1 MDDSEKTFG
10 IPVSFFGPE
19 LKEGDVFVISL
30 TPRPDLKKERSD
42 EIGSLLERLR
52 KKERES
58 NENKSGKN
66 LRCKRHQT

>member
-1 MDDSEKTFG
+1 MTESKANMPSAWTTAKNLR

-19 LKEGDVFVISL
+19 LKEGDVFDISL

-52 KKERES
+52 KKGER
-58 NENKSGKN
+58 K
-66 LRCKRHQT
+66 Q

>member
-19 LKEGDVFVISL
+19 LKEGDVFDISL

-42 EIGSLLERLR
+42 EIVSLLERLR
-52 KKERES
+52 KKGER
-58 NENKSGKN
+58 K
-66 LRCKRHQT
+66 Q

>member
-19 LKEGDVFVISL
+19 LKEGDVFDISL

-42 EIGSLLERLR
+42 EIGGLLERLR

-66 LRCKRHQT
+66 LRRKRHQT

>member
-1 MDDSEKTFG
+1 M
-10 IPVSFFGPE
+10 SFFGPE
-19 LKEGDVFVISL
+19 LKEGDVFDISL

-66 LRCKRHQT
+66 LRRKRHQT